1 MKSFLVKDLKR
12 IRIFQTGSLKNQQE
26 PYTLKKN
33 FNRNKILETVWFVVA
48 IVSVLAGIHKTY
60 TDGSFRESYLFFI
73 ISLIA
78 FLMFFFRR
86 SMRKSEEKNK
96 SDST

>member
-1 MKSFLVKDLKR
+1 LKR
-12 IRIFQTGSLKNQQE
+12 
-26 PYTLKKN
+26 N

-48 IVSVLAGIHKTY
+48 IISVVAGIHKTY
-60 TDGSFRESYLFFI
+60 IDGSFRESYPFFI
-73 ISLIA
+73 ITLIA

-86 SMRKSEEKNK
+86 SLRKSEKKNNK